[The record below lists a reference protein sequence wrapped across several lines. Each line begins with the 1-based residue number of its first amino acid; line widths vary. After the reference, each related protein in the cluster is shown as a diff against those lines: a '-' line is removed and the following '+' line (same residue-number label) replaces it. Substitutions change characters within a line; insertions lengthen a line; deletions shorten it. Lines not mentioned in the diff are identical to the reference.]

1 MEKDIKKAVDF
12 MIKIANDNSHGYSQL
27 HRNGDPDF
35 DCSSL
40 VGTALNKAGFNV
52 NKNSTTR
59 NLYEQ
64 LKKEGF
70 IEIKRGPWKAG
81 DIHLNVGHH
90 VVMSINEKQ
99 IAHASI
105 DENGGIRGDKK
116 GDQTGKEICIRDYYD
131 KNWTYHLRYKEQKK
145 TTKKTT
151 KKETKKTVKILC
163 NALNERKGPSINY
176 IRTNL
181 YNKNDIIEV
190 TDNIIIKGD
199 YTWQQLKNG
208 NYICIKK
215 GLKKY
220 AERLY

>member
-52 NKNSTTR
+52 SKNSTTR

-70 IEIKRGPWKAG
+70 VEIKRGPWKAG
-81 DIHLNVGHH
+81 DIHLSVGHH
-90 VVMSINEKQ
+90 VVMSSNEKQ

-105 DENGGIRGDKK
+105 DEKGGIRGDKK
-116 GDQTGKEICIRDYYD
+116 GDQTRKEICIRDYYD
-131 KNWTYHLRYKEQKK
+131 KNWTYHLRYKEKK
-145 TTKKTT
+145 ETKKTT
-151 KKETKKTVKILC
+151 KKYAKVVCTALNVRAEANSSCKIL
-163 NALNERKGPSINY
+163 K
-176 IRTNL
+176 
-181 YNKNDIIEV
+181 V
-190 TDNIIIKGD
+190 
-199 YTWQQLKNG
+199 LKNG
-208 NYICIKK
+208 EKVEIKGKSVIKKVGLYTYIWQELKDGGYICMKK
-215 GLKKY
+215 NNTNY
-220 AERLY
+220 AKEV